1 MTKSEIIAEPKK
13 QEIIVTRIFDASRE
27 LVFRMYTDAKAIPK
41 WWGPKYLTTVVE
53 KLEVRKGGIWRFIQ
67 YDAEG
72 NEHAFNG
79 VYHDCIPPVKLVR
92 TYEYEGNPG
101 NVMLETVTLEE
112 LPEGSTKL
120 TAHTIF
126 QTLEARD
133 WMLQNGAEKG
143 VSEGMD
149 RLAELLANFKSVRS
163 KGSEM
168 K

>member
-13 QEIIVTRIFDASRE
+13 QEIIVTRVFDASRE
-27 LVFRMYTDAKAIPK
+27 LVFRMYSDSKAIPK
-41 WWGPKYLTTVVE
+41 WWGPKYLTTIVE

-67 YDAEG
+67 HDAEG

-79 VYHDCIPPVKLVR
+79 VFHDCIFPEKLVR

-101 NVMLETVTLEE
+101 HVMLETVTLEE
-112 LPEGSTKL
+112 LPEGCTKL

-126 QTLEARD
+126 QTLEARN
-133 WMLQNGAEKG
+133 WMLRNGAEKG

-149 RLAELLANFKSVRS
+149 RLAELLANQP
-163 KGSEM
+163 G
-168 K
+168 